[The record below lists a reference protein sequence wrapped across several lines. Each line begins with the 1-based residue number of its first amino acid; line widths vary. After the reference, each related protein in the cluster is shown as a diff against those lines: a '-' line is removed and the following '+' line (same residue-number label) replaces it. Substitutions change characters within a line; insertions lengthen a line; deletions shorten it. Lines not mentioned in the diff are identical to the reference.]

1 MDARY
6 EPAAVRMEVMRIK
19 KVEIIPVDI
28 PYKMPFRVSY
38 VLLLRIS

>member
-6 EPAAVRMEVMRIK
+6 EPAAARMEAMKIK

-28 PYKMPFRVSY
+28 SYKMSFRVSY
-38 VLLLRIS
+38 L